1 MMTLVVLVSV
11 SHIYPALYFLPG
23 SDGDCVA
30 VMASHVDDLL
40 YSYLP
45 EGEDTVKNLLSKF
58 DLGST
63 EMDNFRSQVLRE

>member
-1 MMTLVVLVSV
+1 
-11 SHIYPALYFLPG
+11 
-23 SDGDCVA
+23 
-30 VMASHVDDLL
+30 MASHVDDLL

-63 EMDNFRSQVLRE
+63 EMDSFRSQVLRE